1 MKRKIYAK
9 YNNRTKMIEFIFVDV
24 NDEQAEYNFA
34 LSNLKAIE
42 NNQYY
47 NEDDYKLICLGV
59 LNMEGEANEV
69 GINYDYKKDF
79 PFVFDDVKEGQK
91 PKYNTDYFK
100 NIQVKNNERIEQL
113 KNISRGGTLW

>member
-42 NNQYY
+42 NNPYY
-47 NEDDYKLICLGV
+47 NENDYKLITLGV
-59 LNMEGEANEV
+59 INMEGDSKEV
-69 GINYDYKKDF
+69 GIIYDYKNDF
-79 PFVFDDVKEGQK
+79 PYVFDEVEDGQK
-91 PKYNTDYFK
+91 PKYDTEYFK
-100 NIQVKNNERIEQL
+100 NIQVKNTERIEQL
-113 KNISRGGTLW
+113 KNASRGGNL

>member
-42 NNQYY
+42 NNIYY
-47 NEDDYKLICLGV
+47 DERDYKLICLGV
-59 LNMEGEANEV
+59 LNMEGEAKEV
-69 GINYDYKKDF
+69 GINYEYKEAF
-79 PFVFDDVKEGQK
+79 PFVFDEVEDGQK

-113 KNISRGGTLW
+113 KNISRGGTL

>member
-42 NNQYY
+42 NNPYY
-47 NEDDYKLICLGV
+47 NENDYKLICLGV
-59 LNMEGEANEV
+59 LDMEGEAKEV
-69 GINYDYKKDF
+69 GIIYDYKDDF
-79 PFVFDDVKEGQK
+79 PFVFDEIKDGQK

-100 NIQVKNNERIEQL
+100 NIQVRNEERIKQL
-113 KNISRGGTLW
+113 KNISRGGTE